1 MARKSTPQPLQ
12 AVPHRIELKGQE
24 IEFALQRSAKRRTIG
39 LRVDHQGLTVT
50 APLRAS
56 ERYVRETVQEQAAW
70 ILRKIAAWSL
80 HQHPQ
85 VNWRDGEFIP
95 YLGEPRRLNLVIDR
109 RARPEAWLDLAGLN
123 VGAPEALAPEQVKAR
138 VIEWFRAEARRHLP
152 ARLAMLAQH
161 LRVPCP
167 RFFLSGAQ
175 GRWGSCSANGD
186 IRLSWRLMKAAPH
199 VIDYVAVHELAH
211 LKHMDHSAAFWRT
224 VASIYPSYEVARKE
238 LLLNDA
244 LYRTF

>member
-1 MARKSTPQPLQ
+1 
-12 AVPHRIELKGQE
+12 
-24 IEFALQRSAKRRTIG
+24 
-39 LRVDHQGLTVT
+39 
-50 APLRAS
+50 
-56 ERYVRETVQEQAAW
+56 VQEQAAW
-70 ILRKIAAWSL
+70 ILRKIAAWSQ

-85 VNWRDGEFIP
+85 RNWQDGEIIP
-95 YLGEPRRLNLVIDR
+95 YLGAARRLNLVIDR
-109 RARPEAWLDLAGLN
+109 RAGPELWLDLAGIN
-123 VGAPEALAPEQVKAR
+123 VASPEALAPDEVKAR
-138 VIEWFRAEARRHLP
+138 VVEWFRAEARRHLP
-152 ARLAMLAQH
+152 ARLATFAQR
-161 LRVPCP
+161 LGVVPCP
-167 RFFLSGAQ
+167 RFFLSGAE

-224 VASIYPSYEVARKE
+224 VASIYPNYDAAREE